1 MFLPFMCR
9 LRFFEIYA
17 DLGPATM
24 HDFDIL
30 SFLMGSLCMSLTSP
44 VTLEQLKF
52 NISFRGDTNSFDIS
66 SFYED
71 LHEAGVWSSIT
82 TGSRLQRVDIN
93 IDYCYLHDNGE
104 VPRDH
109 EVLKAVL
116 DALPLLRTK
125 DILFIKADSWNSC
138 ARYAPGSTGGTEYC
152 ASDVLPGTV

>member
-1 MFLPFMCR
+1 MCH

-17 DLGPATM
+17 YRGPATM

-71 LHEAGVWSSIT
+71 LREAGVWCHLDSIT

-125 DILFIKADSWNSC
+125 NILFINLKADSWNSC
-138 ARYAPGSTGGTEYC
+138 ARYAPGSTGGTEYY
-152 ASDVLPGTV
+152 DVLPGTV